1 MADERRTIPLAD
13 LVEAP
18 WNPKVPIKSVY
29 RAGLRASIDH
39 FAPKGGGNPLRDDL
53 KVWPDPEAAG
63 RYIVLDGNQRL
74 GLLRESG
81 VAEVECRVLADLD
94 PEDARLF
101 TASFDRNVAK
111 HDEAK
116 LAVLADELKAKGAD
130 LVSRMLRP
138 DVSIVTP
145 PPRLESLEAPA
156 APRLDDGPTIPL
168 MISLTREGY
177 REVMAGVF
185 RAKGRLMREDRL
197 REALAS
203 LSERAIDDLVVEL
216 ALRVAAR

>member
-18 WNPKVPIKSVY
+18 WNPKVPITSVY

-116 LAVLADELKAKGAD
+116 LAALAGELGSIDDD
-130 LVSRMLRP
+130 LIATILRP
-138 DVSIVTP
+138 DSVVVAP
-145 PPRLESLEAPA
+145 PPLGDMPEVEPAPG
-156 APRLDDGPTIPL
+156 PVGPTIPV
-168 MISLTREGY
+168 MFELTSEGY
-177 REVMAGVF
+177 ERVMAGAL
-185 RAKGRLMREDRL
+185 RTKARLK
-197 REALAS
+197 REARLTQAMEA
-203 LSERAIDDLVVEL
+203 LSERRIDDGVVEL
-216 ALRVAAR
+216 ALRIFAP